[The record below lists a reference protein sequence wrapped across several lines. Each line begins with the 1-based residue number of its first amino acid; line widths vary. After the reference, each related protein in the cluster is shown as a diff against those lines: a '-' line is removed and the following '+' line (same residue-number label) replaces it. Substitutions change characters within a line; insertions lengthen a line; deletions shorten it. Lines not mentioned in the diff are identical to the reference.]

1 MAALFL
7 AEEGFHVL
15 LCGAEFTQFDLRFLV
30 AGVEPVFLRGKGPV
44 FGIQLFEVWQCPE
57 PVGLEIGASG
67 LVHGKLCT
75 VLLLKL
81 GGIPHRLELLCKR
94 LVLPIDHKMP
104 AQLLEG
110 DHAGIHVFDHRQCIV
125 VLGLQFGNAL
135 VQSIF
140 AEQLLLLQET
150 QGLRPAFEVEL
161 FRPTLIADA
170 LARSNVRL
178 NVNQFPDLIRLLLAV
193 GLDDGG
199 KLDVL
204 GEGGQHLLLFQLLA
218 QFLGG
223 DELCP
228 AG

>member
-1 MAALFL
+1 M
-7 AEEGFHVL
+7 
-15 LCGAEFTQFDLRFLV
+15 
-30 AGVEPVFLRGKGPV
+30 
-44 FGIQLFEVWQCPE
+44 
-57 PVGLEIGASG
+57 
-67 LVHGKLCT
+67 
-75 VLLLKL
+75 LLLEL
-81 GGIPHRLELLCKR
+81 GGIPHSLELLCKR

-110 DHAGIHVFDHRQCIV
+110 DHAGIHVFNHRQCIV

-135 VQSIF
+135 VQGIF
-140 AEQLLLLQET
+140 AGETFLLQQDEC
-150 QGLRPAFEVEL
+150 LRPAFEVEF

-170 LARSNVRL
+170 LSGCDFRL
-178 NVNQFPDLIRLLLAV
+178 NVNQFPDLVRLLFAD

-228 AG
+228 AGRAVA

>member
-1 MAALFL
+1 
-7 AEEGFHVL
+7 
-15 LCGAEFTQFDLRFLV
+15 
-30 AGVEPVFLRGKGPV
+30 
-44 FGIQLFEVWQCPE
+44 
-57 PVGLEIGASG
+57 
-67 LVHGKLCT
+67 
-75 VLLLKL
+75 
-81 GGIPHRLELLCKR
+81 
-94 LVLPIDHKMP
+94 MP

-135 VQSIF
+135 VQGIF

-150 QGLRPAFEVEL
+150 QGLRPAFKVEL

-178 NVNQFPDLIRLLLAV
+178 NVNQFPDLIRLLLAT

-204 GEGGQHLLLFQLLA
+204 GEGGQYLLLFQLLA

-228 AG
+228 AGRAVAQPASALLHGDAVFLHEQCRKFLEGGSLVQHSVDLLSQLVQFGLVDGLGGLLPFGGKFGVGIVEAALSAPLRPILALRNMVALGFQ